1 MSNNTILELSG
12 LQKKIGDI
20 TEYLRG
26 GEVAPFFINGDSLNI
41 LQLFPNASVDCCVT
55 SPPYWGHREYE
66 SEGIGNELKYD
77 IYIDNLLKIL
87 DQLYNVLKP
96 TGSLWLN
103 LGDTYQN
110 KGLIGIPWRVA
121 LALTQRGWTIRNSVI
136 WNKIKSGMDNSNDR
150 LRNIHEYVFH
160 LVKNPKDYYYDV
172 DSVKSDPRKSRVVNG
187 AIVSATGVTGIRY
200 RRQIELSTALSDEEK
215 IDAMKALNEVL
226 NEVRLGSLSDFR
238 MVIRGQQRT
247 THSNSTK
254 VSGRAKELVQR
265 GYYFLKYDPKG
276 SKPSDVWEIL
286 PEDRQMRATHYAPFP
301 EDLCVIPILT
311 TCPIDG
317 VVLDPFCGTG
327 TTNFVSKS
335 LLRRSIGID
344 VSDEYL
350 NFARA
355 RVDTLL

>member
-1 MSNNTILELSG
+1 M
-12 LQKKIGDI
+12 
-20 TEYLRG
+20 
-26 GEVAPFFINGDSLNI
+26 
-41 LQLFPNASVDCCVT
+41 
-55 SPPYWGHREYE
+55 
-66 SEGIGNELKYD
+66 
-77 IYIDNLLKIL
+77 
-87 DQLYNVLKP
+87 
-96 TGSLWLN
+96 N